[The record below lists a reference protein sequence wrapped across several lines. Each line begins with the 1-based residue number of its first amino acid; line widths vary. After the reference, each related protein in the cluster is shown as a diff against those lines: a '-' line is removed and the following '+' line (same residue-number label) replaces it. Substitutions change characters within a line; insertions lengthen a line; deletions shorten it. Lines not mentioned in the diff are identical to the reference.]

1 MKAVKN
7 ITMQDIAIRAGV
19 TKATVSMVIN
29 NDKRITETTRQKVL
43 AIVRE
48 LNYYPNESARKLAK
62 GKTDTLAF
70 VMPRFGSPFIASIMD
85 AFERRTYET
94 RRYLNGIQPY
104 STRNEVA
111 VLEDILK
118 KILYSRKAD
127 AVVLLDQVPSPAL
140 VAEFNDKKI
149 HLVLIETKAPGT
161 HSVRV
166 DNVKG
171 AKLAVKHLL
180 QKGRKRIG
188 LIVGDAKPEAIYEPN
203 PVAEERSK
211 GYQEALKEAGIP
223 FDAGRVGV
231 VENYTPEE
239 GAALLAR
246 LLDADPQLDA
256 IFSAAGDW
264 VAMGVLEEARRRG
277 IRVPQDLS
285 LVGYDDVLQA
295 RLINPPLTTIRQ
307 SFGDIASVAFDIAM
321 EAIDGKLSQ
330 EKHMLLEPELIVRS
344 ST

>member
-7 ITMQDIAIRAGV
+7 ITMQDIATRAGV

-111 VLEDILK
+111 VLEEVLR

-127 AVVLLDQVPSPAL
+127 AVVLLDQIPSPAL
-140 VAEFNDKKI
+140 VAEFKDKRI
-149 HLVLIETKAPGT
+149 HLVLIETKAAGA

-166 DNVKG
+166 DNHKG
-171 AKLAVKHLL
+171 AQLAVQHLL

-188 LIVGDAKPEAIYEPN
+188 LIMGNSRPDAIYEPN
-203 PVAEERSK
+203 PVAEERLR
-211 GYQEALKEAGIP
+211 GYQDTLKEAGIS
-223 FDAGRVGV
+223 FRTELVGV

-239 GAALLAR
+239 GADLLGK
-246 LLDADPQLDA
+246 LLEKEPKLDAV
-256 IFSAAGDW
+256 FSAAGDW
-264 VAMGVLEEARRRG
+264 VAMGVLDEARRRG
-277 IRVPQDLS
+277 IRVPEDLS

-295 RLINPPLTTIRQ
+295 RLIHPPLTTIRQ

-321 EAIDGKLSQ
+321 EAIDGKLLQ
-330 EKHMLLEPELIVRS
+330 EKHVLLEPELVLRA

>member
-7 ITMQDIAIRAGV
+7 ITMQDIATRAGV

-111 VLEDILK
+111 TLEDVLK

-127 AVVLLDQVPSPAL
+127 AVVLLDQVPSPSL
-140 VAEFNDKKI
+140 VVEFAEKKI
-149 HLVLIETKAPGT
+149 QLVLIETKTPGA

-171 AKLAVKHLL
+171 AKLAVQHLL
-180 QKGRKRIG
+180 KKGRKKIG
-188 LIVGDAKPEAIYEPN
+188 LLMGNSKPDAIYEPN
-203 PVAEERSK
+203 PVAEERLK
-211 GYQEALKEAGIP
+211 GYQEALKEGGLS
-223 FDAGRVGV
+223 FDPKLVGV

-239 GAALLAR
+239 GNELFGR
-246 LLDADPQLDA
+246 LLEAEPKLDA
-256 IFSAAGDW
+256 VFSAAGDW
-264 VAMGVLEEARRRG
+264 VAMGVLDEARKRG
-277 IRVPQDLS
+277 IQVPRDLS

-321 EAIDGKLSQ
+321 EAIDGKLDQ
-330 EKHMLLEPELIVRS
+330 EKHILLEPELIVRA

>member
-7 ITMQDIAIRAGV
+7 ITMQDIATRAGV

-62 GKTDTLAF
+62 GKTETLAF
-70 VMPRFGSPFIASIMD
+70 VMPRFGSPFISSIMD

-94 RRYLNGIQPY
+94 KRYLNGIQPY

-127 AVVLLDQVPSPAL
+127 AVVLLDQIPSPAL

-171 AKLAVKHLL
+171 AKLAVQHLL

-188 LIVGDAKPEAIYEPN
+188 LIVGDSKPESIYEPN
-203 PVAEERSK
+203 PVAEERLR
-211 GYQEALKEAGIP
+211 GYQEALQEAGLP
-223 FDAGRVGV
+223 FEASHVGV

-239 GAALLAR
+239 GAVLLGR
-246 LLDADPQLDA
+246 LLEADPKLDA
-256 IFSAAGDW
+256 VFSAAGDW
-264 VAMGVLEEARRRG
+264 VAMGVLDEARRRG

-295 RLINPPLTTIRQ
+295 RLIHPPLTTIRQ

-321 EAIDGKLSQ
+321 ESIDGKLSQ
-330 EKHMLLEPELIVRS
+330 EKHVLLEPELIVRS